1 MPKLFKK
8 KRANDINET
17 EKTEI
22 SDFHASRFFRDTSHI
37 TRVSSPFSSLPVL
50 RHRPP
55 HFPPFR
61 EAFEPFLDKFFDLS
75 LFFSGGGTLACM

>member
-1 MPKLFKK
+1 MTSLRPR
-8 KRANDINET
+8 KRKYQI
-17 EKTEI
+17 
-22 SDFHASRFFRDTSHI
+22 FHASRFFRHTSHM
-37 TRVSSPFSSLPVL
+37 TRVSSPSSSLPVL

-61 EAFEPFLDKFFDLS
+61 EAFEPFLDKFLDLS